1 MYLPYI
7 SPDLPQISSIS
18 PPDLPQISPRSPLH
32 TKQVGERKRSLI
44 DANTKWKADP
54 ERVRERML
62 LIQMLLNTDPLLPA
76 NLDKKDA
83 VGKLSAVE
91 MRRKSDDDVYPWVA
105 TIVALTLTLG
115 HGYPNPKP

>member
-1 MYLPYI
+1 M
-7 SPDLPQISSIS
+7 
-18 PPDLPQISPRSPLH
+18 
-32 TKQVGERKRSLI
+32 GERKRSLI
-44 DANTKWKADP
+44 DANTKFKGDL

-76 NLDKKDA
+76 NEDA

-105 TIVALTLTLG
+105 TIV
-115 HGYPNPKP
+115 

>member
-1 MYLPYI
+1 MKAAGCFPRRDSKELLGAMVSEPPPAL
-7 SPDLPQISSIS
+7 SKQITRAGTS
-18 PPDLPQISPRSPLH
+18 
-32 TKQVGERKRSLI
+32 KQVGERKRSLI

-105 TIVALTLTLG
+105 TIV
-115 HGYPNPKP
+115 

>member
-1 MYLPYI
+1 M
-7 SPDLPQISSIS
+7 
-18 PPDLPQISPRSPLH
+18 
-32 TKQVGERKRSLI
+32 GERKRSLL
-44 DANTKWKADP
+44 DANTKFKNDP

-76 NLDKKDA
+76 NEDA

-105 TIVALTLTLG
+105 TIV
-115 HGYPNPKP
+115 

>member
-1 MYLPYI
+1 MKAAGCF
-7 SPDLPQISSIS
+7 
-18 PPDLPQISPRSPLH
+18 PRRDSKESLGALVSEQQPSLSRAATSKH
-32 TKQVGERKRSLI
+32 VERKRSLI
-44 DANTKWKADP
+44 DANTKFKDDP

-105 TIVALTLTLG
+105 TIV
-115 HGYPNPKP
+115 